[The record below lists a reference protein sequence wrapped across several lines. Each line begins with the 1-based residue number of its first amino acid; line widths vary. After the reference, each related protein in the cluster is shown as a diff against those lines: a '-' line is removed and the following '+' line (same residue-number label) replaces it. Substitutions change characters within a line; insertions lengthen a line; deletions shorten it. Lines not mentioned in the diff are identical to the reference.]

1 MKTLDRIHLDVH
13 ERAVIREVAAR
24 LKRDLPVGRV
34 VLFGSKARGTAGRD
48 SDIDLLVLT
57 ACPVTSDLRRQISE
71 IVFEAGLAGDLTIT
85 SVVAS
90 EQEWQTGLLR
100 LLPIRGE
107 VDRDGAEV

>member
-1 MKTLDRIHLDVH
+1 MKTLDRNHLDAN
-13 ERAVIREVAAR
+13 EFAAIREVAAR
-24 LKRDLPVGRV
+24 LKHDLPVGRV
-34 VLFGSKARGTAGRD
+34 VLFGSKARGTAGAD

-57 ACPVTSDLRRQISE
+57 TCPVTGLLRSNISSL
-71 IVFEAGLAGDLTIT
+71 VFEAGLASDLTLT

-107 VDRDGAEV
+107 VDRDGCEV